1 MWPRRHLK
9 SENYLF
15 LICSDSSAL
24 FRGMDYAEQASA
36 VWFFAD
42 FAEDHPEYRHHV
54 LGPNGLSLTIS
65 RLREYIPVSEQSPI
79 SATDLRMIQ
88 LLCTPLHSATDFI
101 WAVPTLLAL
110 DSCNVLC
117 QLLVYVTLICCL

>member
-1 MWPRRHLK
+1 MT
-9 SENYLF
+9 
-15 LICSDSSAL
+15 DSSVL
-24 FRGMDYAEQASA
+24 FRGMDYTEQARA
-36 VWFFAD
+36 VWFFAH

-65 RLREYIPVSEQSPI
+65 RLREYIPVGEQSSILP
-79 SATDLRMIQ
+79 TNLGMIQ
-88 LLCTPLHSATDFI
+88 LLCTSLHSATKFI
-101 WAVPTLLAL
+101 WAVPTLLVL